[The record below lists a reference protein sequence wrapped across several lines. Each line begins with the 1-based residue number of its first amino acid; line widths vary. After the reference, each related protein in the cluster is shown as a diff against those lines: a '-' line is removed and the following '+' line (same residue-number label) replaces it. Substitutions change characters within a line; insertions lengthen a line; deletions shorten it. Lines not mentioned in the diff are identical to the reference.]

1 MSTVTTTTATSTQ
14 IADPLQ
20 AGYPGFQIDS
30 GNTLIGETVT
40 EITFTVSD
48 ASKGDVSGSSSV
60 RFDLKY
66 NGSVISNVT
75 VDLSGSI
82 GNIGNTSVTFTG
94 LSQSTSEND
103 KFEIEPRYDL
113 LTGQDVYSVTFDS
126 GNNANNFSGINSFTL
141 LVAEITY
148 GSAVCLTESCK
159 VLTKSGYKNVGDIKV
174 GDKLLT
180 DKNKESVVKRIYKE
194 TKKITEET
202 KPYMVPKNYYGENKP
217 NRDIFISGN
226 HMIKNARKNLWYRTK
241 NVFEQKWDS
250 EEVTYYNFEL
260 ENYMEDNMIV
270 NGVVMESWDG
280 KRPFEA
286 RTYTWKR
293 IKYGYRRE

>member
-1 MSTVTTTTATSTQ
+1 MPTVNTTIDTQ
-14 IADPLQ
+14 DVTVFFLDSA
-20 AGYPGFQIDS
+20 YPGFKISS
-30 GNTLIGETVT
+30 GNVLEGKT
-40 EITFTVSD
+40 ITDIEFTI
-48 ASKGDVSGSSSV
+48 SSSDTNNGLV
-60 RFDLKY
+60 ENITLYY
-66 NGSVISNVT
+66 NGSSLKSQNFT
-75 VDLSGSI
+75 LSSGLQQTI
-82 GNIGNTSVTFTG
+82 KFTG
-94 LSQSTSEND
+94 LTTEVSEGD
-103 KFEIEPRYDL
+103 EFSISLPDGTLVL
-113 LTGQDVYSVTFDS
+113 LGDS
-126 GNNANNFSGINSFTL
+126 DNNNQQNNFTNISGTGL
-141 LVAEITY
+141 LAATITHELS
-148 GSAVCLTESCK
+148 GAVCLTESCK

-194 TKKITEET
+194 TKKVTEET

-241 NVFEQKWDS
+241 NVFEQKWES

-270 NGVVMESWDG
+270 NGVIMESWDG
-280 KRPFEA
+280 KNPFEA

>member
-1 MSTVTTTTATSTQ
+1 MSTVTTTTDLDSIGPVNNETADTGFKISASNVLIGNTVTSIQFNINASDVNSGIVQFDLNYNGVTEKEQSFNLTASVAETITFTDLSITVSEEDEFSVTSTQ
-14 IADPLQ
+14 SAPP
-20 AGYPGFQIDS
+20 APS
-30 GNTLIGETVT
+30 AEV
-40 EITFTVSD
+40 
-48 ASKGDVSGSSSV
+48 
-60 RFDLKY
+60 
-66 NGSVISNVT
+66 
-75 VDLSGSI
+75 
-82 GNIGNTSVTFTG
+82 
-94 LSQSTSEND
+94 
-103 KFEIEPRYDL
+103 
-113 LTGQDVYSVTFDS
+113 
-126 GNNANNFSGINSFTL
+126 NFSGDDDDSNQQNNFTHIGDTSL
-141 LVAEITY
+141 LAATITY
-148 GSAVCLTESCK
+148 SEGGGGGTVCLTESCK

>member
-14 IADPLQ
+14 IADPFQ

-30 GNTLIGETVT
+30 GNTLIGESVT

-48 ASKGDVSGSSSV
+48 ASKGTGSSSV

-82 GNIGNTSVTFTG
+82 NNSGDTSVTFTG
-94 LSQSTSEND
+94 LSQSTSVND
-103 KFEIEPRYDL
+103 EFEIEPRYNL
-113 LTGQDVYSVTFDS
+113 LTAQDVYTVTFDS
-126 GNNANNFSGINSFTL
+126 GADLNNFSGINSYNL

>member
-14 IADPLQ
+14 LADPLQ

-30 GNTLIGETVT
+30 GNVLIGETT
-40 EITFTVSD
+40 TQITFTVSD
-48 ASKGDVSGSSSV
+48 ASKGSGSSSI

-66 NGSVISNVT
+66 NDTVISNVT

-82 GNIGNTSVTFTG
+82 GIGDTSVTFTG
-94 LSQSTSEND
+94 LSQSISEND
-103 KFEIEPRYDL
+103 EFEIVPRYDL
-113 LTGQDVYSVTFDS
+113 LGNPAQDVYSVTFDS
-126 GNNANNFSGINSFTL
+126 GTNANNFSGINGDNL
-141 LVAEITY
+141 LAATITY
-148 GSAVCLTESCK
+148 GSVVCLTESCK

-194 TKKITEET
+194 TKKVTEET

-241 NVFEQKWDS
+241 NVFEQKWES

-280 KRPFEA
+280 KRPLEA
-286 RTYTWKR
+286 RTYTWER
-293 IKYGYRRE
+293 IKYGYRRV